1 MQVVAC
7 MSSLGIQK
15 RLANSKNCSLLAANT
30 LRLALQPYALAALYE
45 QG

>member
-1 MQVVAC
+1 MQVIAC
-7 MSSLGIQK
+7 MSSLGSQK
-15 RLANSKNCSLLAANT
+15 RLARSKTAVFGRQTL